1 MAPNMSVHRNTLL
14 YRLRRIQ
21 EILGV
26 DFEEDSEAALSLH
39 LALRIGE
46 VLGDR
51 R

>member
-1 MAPNMSVHRNTLL
+1 LL

-26 DFEEDSEAALSLH
+26 EFEEDAEARLGLH

-46 VLGDR
+46 VLGER